1 MNDKNK
7 KVPKR
12 ITLSIPKG
20 YENEYEFLDK
30 QINKSQYI
38 WSLIRKDMEQTS
50 TDNKILEI
58 VYQAMTN
65 LTPNTMVSNSQQ
77 HFQPSTKK
85 TVNLDESK
93 LKKGAMSILQQ

>member
-1 MNDKNK
+1 
-7 KVPKR
+7 
-12 ITLSIPKG
+12 
-20 YENEYEFLDK
+20 
-30 QINKSQYI
+30 
-38 WSLIRKDMEQTS
+38 MEQTS

-65 LTPNTMVSNSQQ
+65 LTPGTMVGNSQ
-77 HFQPSTKK
+77 HLQPSTKK

>member
-7 KVPKR
+7 KMPKR

-65 LTPNTMVSNSQQ
+65 LTPNTMVGNSQQ
-77 HFQPSTKK
+77 HLQPSTKK

>member
-1 MNDKNK
+1 M
-7 KVPKR
+7 PKR

-58 VYQAMTN
+58 VFIISFDA
-65 LTPNTMVSNSQQ
+65 V
-77 HFQPSTKK
+77 F
-85 TVNLDESK
+85 
-93 LKKGAMSILQQ
+93 

>member
-1 MNDKNK
+1 M
-7 KVPKR
+7 PKR

-65 LTPNTMVSNSQQ
+65 LTPNTIVS
-77 HFQPSTKK
+77 H
-85 TVNLDESK
+85 
-93 LKKGAMSILQQ
+93 